1 MAENPNTTE
10 AVAKAGGDD
19 ELAREIAELKR
30 ELGRLK
36 QALSGRAEDFVEGVE
51 GLYGSA
57 AEGAS
62 RATQAL
68 KSQAQAVSG
77 VVREN
82 PGTVSSA
89 FVIGGI
95 IGLLFGL
102 ALGAS
107 EPPPRRWYERR

>member
-1 MAENPNTTE
+1 MAENSNTTE
-10 AVAKAGGDD
+10 AAVKTGGGDD
-19 ELAREIAELKR
+19 LEQEIAQLKH
-30 ELGRLK
+30 EIGRLK
-36 QALSGRAEDFVEGVE
+36 QAIAGRAEDLVEGVE

-57 AEGAS
+57 TDGAS

-77 VVREN
+77 AVRDN

-89 FVIGGI
+89 FLIGGI

-102 ALGAS
+102 AFGAS
-107 EPPPRRWYERR
+107 EPSPRRWYDRR

>member
-1 MAENPNTTE
+1 MAENSNTSE
-10 AVAKAGGDD
+10 AVAKSGGDD
-19 ELAREIAELKR
+19 ELAQEIAQLKR
-30 ELGRLK
+30 ELSRLK
-36 QALSGRAEDFVEGVE
+36 QAISGRAEDFVEGVG

-62 RATQAL
+62 RATEAL

-77 VVREN
+77 AVREN
-82 PGTVSSA
+82 PGTVTSA

-95 IGLLFGL
+95 VGLLFGL